1 MRILNKEEWE
11 KFTSSIPVAGI
22 NKWKPL
28 FIEGR
33 SIYISMNNTE
43 EEKDELRKYYLSIK
57 SKLVTMEVDKII
69 PVEKEDEDILF
80 MQKVIELASAKNMS
94 MTVKL

>member
-1 MRILNKEEWE
+1 MRIVNKEEWD
-11 KFTSSIPVAGI
+11 KFTSIPITGI

-43 EEKDELRKYYLSIK
+43 EEKDELRKHYLSIK
-57 SKLVTMEVDKII
+57 SKLVAMEVDKII
-69 PVEKEDEDILF
+69 PIEKEDEDILF

-94 MTVKL
+94 ITIKL

>member
-1 MRILNKEEWE
+1 MRIINKEEWD
-11 KFTSSIPVAGI
+11 KFTSSIPVPGLD
-22 NKWKPL
+22 KWKPL
-28 FIEGR
+28 FIENR

-43 EEKDELRKYYLSIK
+43 EEKIELRKHFSSIR
-57 SKLVTMEVDKII
+57 SKLITMEVDKII

-94 MTVKL
+94 ITIKL

>member
-1 MRILNKEEWE
+1 MRIISKEDWG
-11 KFTSSIPVAGI
+11 KFISSLPIPGLD
-22 NKWKPL
+22 KWKPL
-28 FIEGR
+28 FVEGR

-43 EEKDELRKYYLSIK
+43 EEKDELRKHYLSIR

>member
-1 MRILNKEEWE
+1 MRIIIQEEWD
-11 KFTSSIPVAGI
+11 KFTSSIPVPGI
-22 NKWKPL
+22 DKWKPL
-28 FIEGR
+28 FIENR

-43 EEKDELRKYYLSIK
+43 EEKDELRKHYLSIK
-57 SKLVTMEVDKII
+57 SKLVAMEVDKII

-80 MQKVIELASAKNMS
+80 MQKVIELASAKNMT

>member
-1 MRILNKEEWE
+1 MRIVNKEEWD
-11 KFTSSIPVAGI
+11 KFASIPVTGI

-43 EEKDELRKYYLSIK
+43 EEKDELRKHYLSIK
-57 SKLVTMEVDKII
+57 SKLVAMEVDKII